1 MLKLKIENLNIK
13 SILTSGACFRYTLES
28 DGSITNILKDR
39 VVNIKQEN
47 DNIYVK
53 SNNYN
58 NLKEIIYV

>member
-53 SNNYN
+53 FKN
-58 NLKEIIYV
+58 I